1 MSDLRE
7 IIVVKSVCRKF
18 FFHSNFGLSL
28 KERNFEDIVIFHRP
42 KRWKSTTNSIPLVPT
57 FRLFPSWKRKRR
69 NYHHFQS
76 LSLSLFVR
84 SRGTHARSFISC
96 FNFRSTRVTLDRP
109 RKLLTPGGW
118 LEEDGKENRGHPPKT
133 PHRLVPNERAEP
145 DVHLIIITPNESHSL
160 TVPPFSTFVMDFCG
174 QLRQSL
180 PPPPSIFVY
189 TPPPFVAHF
198 RIAVTIRVKPCLH
211 FLQINLGISTKLERR
226 APLCFFLFSSLF
238 FLR

>member
-1 MSDLRE
+1 MLE
-7 IIVVKSVCRKF
+7 IYDK
-18 FFHSNFGLSL
+18 FHSSRSHLSSFPLL
-28 KERNFEDIVIFHRP
+28 KKKTKKLPSF
-42 KRWKSTTNSIPLVPT
+42 SI
-57 FRLFPSWKRKRR
+57 
-69 NYHHFQS
+69 
-76 LSLSLFVR
+76 SLSLFVR

-160 TVPPFSTFVMDFCG
+160 TVPPFPTFVMDFCG